1 MSDLHFDPSDATHHG
16 LPDAAPGNW
25 VDRWLPSSIR
35 PFARLARWDRP
46 IGIYLLMWPCWWS
59 SLLADLAT
67 GASTPGIDTLVL
79 FFIGAVA
86 MRGAGCTYNDIVDRK
101 IDAEVER
108 TRGRPIPSGDTSV
121 WNAALFM
128 VLQALIG
135 LIVLLQ
141 FNALTVRL
149 GFISLILIAIYPF
162 MKRVTNWPQAV
173 LGLAFGWGALVG
185 WTATRDHIDLAPLL
199 LYLGTIAWIIG
210 YDTIY
215 AHQDREDDALIGMK
229 STALKFGARTKPW
242 LTGLYAV
249 TILFFILA
257 AVMAN
262 GSGLSLLGI
271 AIGGVTLA
279 WQVGT
284 LDINDPVNCLKRFQ
298 ANHRFGMV
306 VAAGF
311 ALDVLAR
318 WLV

>member
-1 MSDLHFDPSDATHHG
+1 MLSDLYSDV
-16 LPDAAPGNW
+16 LPDARPDNW
-25 VDRWLPSSIR
+25 VDRYLPASVR

-59 SLLADLAT
+59 SLAASLAS
-67 GASTPGIDTLVL
+67 GASVPAISNL
-79 FFIGAVA
+79 FFFFAGAVA
-86 MRGAGCTYNDIVDRK
+86 MRGAGCTYNDIIDRK
-101 IDAEVER
+101 IDAKVER
-108 TRGRPIPSGDTSV
+108 TRGRPIPSGAVGIGS
-121 WNAALFM
+121 AALFM

-149 GFISLILIAIYPF
+149 GFLSLVIVAIYPF
-162 MKRVTNWPQAV
+162 MKRITHWPQAV

-185 WTATRDHIDLAPLL
+185 WTAVRDHVDLAPLL
-199 LYLGTIAWIIG
+199 LYLGTITWIIG

-242 LTGLYAV
+242 LAGLYAL
-249 TILFFILA
+249 TIIFFLLA
-257 AVMAN
+257 AIMAE

-271 AIGGVTLA
+271 AVGGVMLA

-284 LDINDPVNCLKRFQ
+284 LDINDSANCLERFR
-298 ANHRFGMV
+298 ANQRFGMV
-306 VAAGF
+306 IAAGF
-311 ALDVLAR
+311 AADVLAR
-318 WLV
+318 LLI